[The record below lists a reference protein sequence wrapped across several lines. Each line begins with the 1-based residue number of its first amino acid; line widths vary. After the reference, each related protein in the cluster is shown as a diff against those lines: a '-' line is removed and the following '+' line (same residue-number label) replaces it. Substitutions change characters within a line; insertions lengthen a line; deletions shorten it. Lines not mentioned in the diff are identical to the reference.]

1 MRTGNKEREQGRR
14 SGASRPRPLF
24 LGFSHGGVPEWL
36 KGAVCK
42 IAGVR
47 LRRFESYPR
56 HQLASWT
63 LEVRRLELGSSLT
76 RFQHGSRA
84 HIAQSVEHAL
94 GKGEVV
100 GSNPTVGSRLKEV

>member
-1 MRTGNKEREQGRR
+1 M
-14 SGASRPRPLF
+14 
-24 LGFSHGGVPEWL
+24 PEWL

-56 HQLASWT
+56 HQIEGWN
-63 LEVRRLELGSSLT
+63 LEVRGWSRGGPHLASSMEA
-76 RFQHGSRA
+76 SA

-94 GKGEVV
+94 GKGEVA
-100 GSNPTVGSRLKEV
+100 GSNPAVGSRLKEV